1 MVIIS
6 IIAALAALWFI
17 FPFLLRLLDDFIYR
31 VQNNIVVCP
40 RCHRTL
46 KRVNVKCPNCNNVF
60 ANLYPTRAHPFYLRC
75 SCGTRLATTRLFGRT
90 KYESFCPRPNC
101 MAPLGVNASEGR
113 IVGIPIVGSAAAGK
127 TTFLMSSLNALTS
140 EFPSSKGWK
149 TSFPFKSDEI
159 FAKKLHANFKKGEA
173 PDKTNELVP
182 HAFCLNYETGALS
195 ENLRVCVYDPSGE
208 AFTRHYERLKEQ
220 GYYDFMAGLILVVD
234 PFALPA
240 LRKKY
245 QNRLQEVG
253 EGFSVSV
260 ADQMECLDRL
270 LIRLNDP
277 SRWSP
282 DDSSDAVYYNLGSI
296 PLKELP
302 CAVVLT
308 KVDAFDLDKYIG
320 AEGVKRFR
328 AKYPRYTEEEATDRL
343 CRYWLKRWGGYN
355 LLANLNNTFGQTRC
369 FAVSAFGK
377 PDIYF
382 GYENGFKPYNI
393 AAPFNWLLGKAG
405 SRGMN
410 KWGVSLFLFC
420 VVLSLVAIGWGAY
433 KLSLRYGASPA
444 EVPSVS
450 EPADVQEPVDV
461 QEPTDVQDP
470 TDVPAPIKPDRAT
483 LPLDEAAWARYR
495 TFCYEAYEASARVVV
510 FDRDKVGET
519 ILLLRHYVASSEKV
533 RPNSMP
539 TLELVDKWREY
550 EQLYNKLEREDR
562 DRIAEQFD
570 GRIETT
576 LAEVDRL
583 AVTAREIRYKFYVDN
598 SAPNEQARKE
608 MDEVRHCARRK
619 FEQKA
624 GQLAFR
630 QYLIKGQA
638 ESAAITAQLRELS
651 RKVVDAKTDW
661 DVLLTWCEFDAE
673 FRLHERRKHDK
684 TDATAERKRREAAA
698 AVEAARKEIDA
709 LLSAVEHDVVVDAR

>member
-60 ANLYPTRAHPFYLRC
+60 ANLYPTRAHPFYLKC

-369 FAVSAFGK
+369 FAVSTFGK

-444 EVPSVS
+444 EVPSASASVDVP
-450 EPADVQEPVDV
+450 EPAAPEGL
-461 QEPTDVQDP
+461 TS
-470 TDVPAPIKPDRAT
+470 PAE
-483 LPLDEAAWARYR
+483 EAAWSRYR
-495 TFCYEAYEASARVVV
+495 TFCADAYDTSARVVV
-510 FDRDKVGET
+510 FDREQVEQT
-519 ILLLRHYVASSEKV
+519 VLLLRPYVDANDKTDLEYLS
-533 RPNSMP
+533 
-539 TLELVDKWREY
+539 TLALADKLREY
-550 EQLYNKLEREDR
+550 ERRYNEIWRVDETR
-562 DRIAEQFD
+562 TAAQFD
-570 GRIETT
+570 DQVDAARR
-576 LAEVDRL
+576 EVDRL

-638 ESAAITAQLRELS
+638 ESAAITAQLKELS
-651 RKVVDAKTDW
+651 RKVVDAETDW

-698 AVEAARKEIDA
+698 VVEAARKEIDA